1 VICRT
6 PGCNT
11 PIPEKD
17 PESRYCERCGWP
29 LAQGLLTPPPDSVTL
44 QGSLPATV
52 RLRADNQGGGRL
64 KWKVLELPRGVTLLE
79 ESPEVGPGTHG
90 TTTLSIDPSQVADQD
105 LALKVRLWDKV
116 GSSSQDLRPT
126 DREQCWREESVH
138 LRLRRQRHGPLTTGW
153 KTLLFGASTSSVA
166 VKVVN
171 EGESELQVRA
181 RVSEGYVLEAPG
193 KPRAEKQENL
203 VLGGTPWVLTVSTRP
218 GQAPQNGQLVVE
230 ADQLPSC
237 NVELVHLDVKPIPRP
252 QEQWVVAI
260 DFGTTKSA
268 VVVLDQYCR
277 GAEPQPVLWAR
288 QGSEPETW
296 LPSAVAMNRQGWPE
310 RFGWEIPFTETGES
324 IYRSLKMRLRE
335 DDAAVRKCIVYF
347 MARLLERTAGQFDSI
362 FENARVVFTLPVL
375 DNGALYEEQRRRTLE
390 CALEAGSP
398 FGLTEDRID
407 FYKEPECAAVDF
419 LHRLMVDPSSGIPKS
434 GEWLCVLDMGGGTT
448 DVTFAQM
455 SVMED
460 GRPGFD
466 VLHSYGYEG
475 HAGDRVDLEFYGWVI
490 DKWLATKR
498 LKGVQ
503 GQQKAVHEL
512 SREALMAAPSLQLE
526 GEKLS
531 YGRASNL
538 NQMQFH
544 KERMYNAIPPQNVRW
559 EEFTK
564 TDNSV
569 LLVPDELAPT
579 LQELARKIFI
589 EGIQSEGVGIPS
601 VRNALGEIPLT
612 SDKISFLCLTGGTSR
627 IPLFEEY
634 LRSQVLVG
642 TRMRTLVDRE
652 DIRRNVVLGAVRR
665 PALRIRGILP
675 CNLVLT
681 FRHQDGPVKTS
692 PPFPLGTVPGAE
704 KTEHEHILRGQTV
717 EFALRADFPGHS
729 SMVLFT
735 CPVTNDHEV
744 VDDWGGLNLKARL
757 AYGVHGALRLHLAW
771 ECDPPLPEILPATM
785 LQELPCL

>member
-1 VICRT
+1 MICRT

-11 PIPEKD
+11 PVPEKA
-17 PESRYCERCGWP
+17 PENRYCERCGWP
-29 LAQGLLTPPPDSVTL
+29 LAQGLLTTPPDPVVL
-44 QGSLPATV
+44 RGNLPETV
-52 RLRADNQGGGRL
+52 RLRVDNQGGGRL

-79 ESPEVGPGTHG
+79 ESPEVGAGAHG
-90 TTTLSIDPSQVADQD
+90 ITTLSIDPGQIADQD
-105 LALKVRLWDKV
+105 LTMKVRLWDKV
-116 GSSSQDLRPT
+116 GSSSQDLRPS
-126 DREQCWREESVH
+126 DREQCWREESIH
-138 LRLRRQRHGPLTTGW
+138 LPLRRQRHGPLTTGW

-193 KPRAEKQENL
+193 KPKAERLENL
-203 VLGGTPWVLTVSTRP
+203 VLGGTPWTLTVLTRT
-218 GQAPQNGQLVVE
+218 GQPPQNGQLLIE
-230 ADQLPSC
+230 ADQLPPLQM
-237 NVELVHLDVKPIPRP
+237 ELVHLDVKPIPRP
-252 QEQWVVAI
+252 KEQWVVAI

-268 VVVLDQYCR
+268 VVVLDQYCH
-277 GAEPQPVLWAR
+277 GAEPQSVMWPR

-296 LPSAVAMNRQGWPE
+296 LPSAVAMNRQGSPE
-310 RFGWEIPFTETGES
+310 RFGWEVPFTETGDN

-390 CALEAGSP
+390 CALEAGRH

-419 LHRLMVDPSSGIPKS
+419 LHRLMAGPESGLPKS

-455 SVMED
+455 SVMEN

-466 VLHSYGYEG
+466 VMHSYGYEG

-490 DKWLATKR
+490 DKWRETKR

-503 GQQKAVHEL
+503 RRQKAIQEL
-512 SREALMAAPSLQLE
+512 SREEIMDAPSLQLE
-526 GEKLS
+526 GEKLP

-538 NQMQFH
+538 NQIQLH
-544 KERMYNAIPPQNVRW
+544 KERMYNTIPPQEMRW

-564 TDNSV
+564 ADNSV
-569 LLVPDELAPT
+569 LLVPEELTST
-579 LQELARKIFI
+579 LEKLASKIFI
-589 EGIQSEGVGIPS
+589 EGIRSQGGDIPS
-601 VRNALGEIPLT
+601 VRNALAEIQLN
-612 SDKISFLCLTGGTSR
+612 SDKISLLCLTGGTSR

-634 LRSQVLVG
+634 LHNKVLVG
-642 TRMRTLVDRE
+642 SRMRTLVNRE
-652 DIRRNVVLGAVRR
+652 EIRRNVVLGAVRR

-675 CNLVLT
+675 CDLVMT
-681 FRHQDGPVKTS
+681 FSYQDGQAKS
-692 PPFPLGTVPGAE
+692 FPPFPRGTVPGAE
-704 KTEHEHILRGQTV
+704 KTVHEHILRGQTV
-717 EFALRADFPGHS
+717 EFEVRADFPGHPP
-729 SMVLFT
+729 MVLFT

-744 VDDWGGLNLKARL
+744 MDDWGGLNLKARL
-757 AYGVHGALRLHLAW
+757 AYGVRGALRLHLAW
-771 ECDPPLPEILPATM
+771 DCDPPLPDVLTATT
-785 LQELPCL
+785 LQEIPCR

>member
-1 VICRT
+1 MICRT

-11 PIPEKD
+11 PVPEKD
-17 PESRYCERCGWP
+17 PERRYCERCGWP
-29 LAQGLLTPPPDSVTL
+29 LAQGLLTAPPDSVAL
-44 QGSLPATV
+44 RGNLPVTV

-64 KWKVLELPRGVTLLE
+64 RWKVVELPRGVTLLE
-79 ESPEVGPGTHG
+79 ESPEVAAGAHG
-90 TTTLSIDPSQVADQD
+90 NTTLSIDPSQVADQVLD
-105 LALKVRLWDKV
+105 LRVRLWDKV
-116 GSSSQDLRPT
+116 GSSSQDLRPS
-126 DREQCWREESVH
+126 DPEPCWREESVH
-138 LRLRRQRHGPLTTGW
+138 IPLRRQRHGPLTTGW
-153 KTLLFGASTSSVA
+153 RTLLFGASTSSVA

-171 EGESELQVRA
+171 EGEAELQVRA

-193 KPRAEKQENL
+193 KPRAERLENL
-203 VLGGTPWVLTVSTRP
+203 VLGGAPWILTVMTRP
-218 GQAPQNGQLVVE
+218 GQAPQKGRLVLE
-230 ADQLPSC
+230 ADQLTSC
-237 NVELVHLDVKPIPRP
+237 EVDLVPLDVKPIPRP

-268 VVVLDQYCR
+268 VMVLNQYLH

-310 RFGWEIPFTETGES
+310 RFGWEIPFTETGDS

-335 DDAAVRKCIVYF
+335 DDAAVKKCIVYF
-347 MARLLERTAGQFDSI
+347 MRCLLERTAGQFDGI

-390 CALEAGSP
+390 YALEAGSP
-398 FGLTEDRID
+398 FGLTEERID
-407 FYKEPECAAVDF
+407 FHKEPECAAVDF
-419 LHRLMVDPSSGIPKS
+419 LHRLMVSPESGIPES

-448 DVTFAQM
+448 DVTFARM
-455 SVMED
+455 SVLED

-466 VLHSYGYEG
+466 KLHSYGYEG

-503 GQQKAVHEL
+503 GQQKPAQDL

-526 GEKLS
+526 GEKLP
-531 YGRASNL
+531 YARASNL

-544 KERMYNAIPPQNVRW
+544 KELMYNTIPPQNVRW

-564 TDNSV
+564 ADNSV

-579 LQELARKIFI
+579 LQELARRIFI

-601 VRNALGEIPLT
+601 VRSALGEIPLT
-612 SDKISFLCLTGGTSR
+612 SDKIAFLCLTGGTSR

-634 LRSQVLVG
+634 VRSQVLVG
-642 TRMRTLVDRE
+642 TRMRTLVDHE

-675 CNLVLT
+675 CNLVMT
-681 FRHQDGPVKTS
+681 FKRQNGHVKTS
-692 PPFPLGTVPGAE
+692 TPFLLGTVPGAE
-704 KTEHEHILRGQTV
+704 KTEHEHILKGQTV
-717 EFALRADFPGHS
+717 EFAIRADFPGQP

-735 CPVTNDHEV
+735 CPVTHDHEV
-744 VDDWGGLNLKARL
+744 VDDYGGLNLKARL
-757 AYGVHGALRLHLAW
+757 AYGVQGALRLHLAW
-771 ECDPPLPEILPATM
+771 ECDPPLPELLPATM